1 MLGRGGVTVPLGTE
15 ALRDPWA
22 QRTTGRNCSS
32 LCLLSHVLTSQG
44 STMNFT
50 EWLVLPCTT
59 RRILLF
65 LALTFLFPLVLVG
78 FEGTWATWKPKVS
91 EKLAQSQGYFCA
103 IPPLCGQS
111 LSRHMPANS
120 PGNPA
125 PRAWEQLWFFPL
137 TASSELHPPAA
148 TSLAGI
154 NPDIE
159 HLALLYL
166 QRGVVL
172 ALPPLPQLRSL
183 WWFYLHFYLLQ
194 TPGSFLY
201 FPSQQRCYQCQI
213 FQAVRTLLNRNSL
226 KPLTGSLKVKH
237 LTVLHWG

>member
-1 MLGRGGVTVPLGTE
+1 MSPLLRVPL
-15 ALRDPWA
+15 WI
-22 QRTTGRNCSS
+22 S
-32 LCLLSHVLTSQG
+32 
-44 STMNFT
+44 

-59 RRILLF
+59 CRMNSCFSSHSLF
-65 LALTFLFPLVLVG
+65 FPLVLVG
-78 FEGTWATWKPKVS
+78 FEGTWATRKPKVS

-103 IPPLCGQS
+103 IPPLFGQS
-111 LSRHMPANS
+111 LSQHMPANS

-137 TASSELHPPAA
+137 MVSSELHPPAA

-154 NPDIE
+154 NPDIQ

-172 ALPPLPQLRSL
+172 ALPPLPQLVSL

-194 TPGSFLY
+194 TPGSLLD

-237 LTVLHWG
+237 LTLLHWG